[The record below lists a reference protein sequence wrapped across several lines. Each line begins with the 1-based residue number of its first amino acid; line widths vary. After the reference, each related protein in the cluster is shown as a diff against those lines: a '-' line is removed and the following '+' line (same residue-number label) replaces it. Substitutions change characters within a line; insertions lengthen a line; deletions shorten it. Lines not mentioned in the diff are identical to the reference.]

1 MYSIC
6 PDKDMKVEQPIE
18 ECPPPP
24 TDKEILEQMKMSS
37 ALQPRGPRVMRLVPM

>member
-6 PDKDMKVEQPIE
+6 PDRDMKVEQPIE

-24 TDKEILEQMKMSS
+24 TDEEILEQMRMSYT
-37 ALQPRGPRVMRLVPM
+37 LQPRGRRLMGLVSM